1 LENIQHNSSLT
12 KRKVLG
18 LLGLIVF
25 SLAFIFACLFSVLPI
40 GRAIVGTFGIATY
53 PLLIILDFYSLA
65 KFLGLNYTK
74 RMKPAVL
81 LTIGIVSVLLV
92 IHAIS
97 TFKPLDAV
105 VSGQTFKTYLE
116 ISYTSKITLL
126 GSVGS
131 ILCGLISLLLG
142 GMGVIIVFVILTTL
156 LFGLFAIYAYEK
168 CPSKWLGFLACIL
181 LAGLASLLHTDYGY
195 YGVLLIFL
203 FYVLRN
209 HKIGMVFAFLGLTIV
224 KFIPSFL
231 QTNFYY
237 PNILLCLFT
246 SLAIVPILLYNGKQG
261 KKSKYFFY
269 VFYPCHLLLF
279 AFLRIIFTT

>member
-1 LENIQHNSSLT
+1 MSSFVLKIFAIISMLIDHASFAFYGKFSPWNYLGRLAFPIFAFQISQGFQHTSNPNKYAL
-12 KRKVLG
+12 R
-18 LLGLIVF
+18 LLLFALLSQIPF
-25 SLAFIFACLFSVLPI
+25 SLFLYTITGEFLTLNIFF
-40 GRAIVGTFGIATY
+40 
-53 PLLIILDFYSLA
+53 
-65 KFLGLNYTK
+65 
-74 RMKPAVL
+74 
-81 LTIGIVSVLLV
+81 
-92 IHAIS
+92 
-97 TFKPLDAV
+97 
-105 VSGQTFKTYLE
+105 
-116 ISYTSKITLL
+116 
-126 GSVGS
+126 
-131 ILCGLISLLLG
+131 
-142 GMGVIIVFVILTTL
+142 TL

-168 CPSKWLGFLACIL
+168 CPSKWLGFFACIL